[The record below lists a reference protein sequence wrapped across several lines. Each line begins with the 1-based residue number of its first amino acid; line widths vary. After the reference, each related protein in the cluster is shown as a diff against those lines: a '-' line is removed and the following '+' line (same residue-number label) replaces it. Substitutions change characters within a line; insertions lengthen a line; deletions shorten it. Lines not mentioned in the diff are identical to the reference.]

1 MLPGSAVCLA
11 CADKG
16 DTAEDAGI
24 SSDTVWSVTGTRC
37 LEGLSRLGGSSIR
50 NTEGEDQDTTRG
62 WPSDTAEGIRNVG
75 TPHQAGGW
83 RSIADTQ

>member
-24 SSDTVWSVTGTRC
+24 SSGTVWSVIGTRC
-37 LEGLSRLGGSSIR
+37 LEGLSRLSVRVIR
-50 NTEGEDQDTTRG
+50 DTEGEE
-62 WPSDTAEGIRNVG
+62 DTAEG
-75 TPHQAGGW
+75 
-83 RSIADTQ
+83 